1 MPPARARKSEIAAA
15 KRDLMQKLQPHFD
28 ELEQGVA
35 LLRGD
40 VVAGS
45 LAAHHGSGS
54 PSSVISRSV
63 GSSVIAER
71 KRRERPSEV
80 N

>member
-1 MPPARARKSEIAAA
+1 MRSREAEAAAAFEADSVRVAKAVAAA

-40 VVAGS
+40 
-45 LAAHHGSGS
+45 
-54 PSSVISRSV
+54 
-63 GSSVIAER
+63 AER
-71 KRRERPSEV
+71 RDAPPMADRPEP
-80 N
+80 

>member
-1 MPPARARKSEIAAA
+1 MRKSIAENVHEVRVAKAVAAA

-40 VVAGS
+40 
-45 LAAHHGSGS
+45 
-54 PSSVISRSV
+54 
-63 GSSVIAER
+63 AER
-71 KRRERPSEV
+71 RDAPPMAGRPKP
-80 N
+80 